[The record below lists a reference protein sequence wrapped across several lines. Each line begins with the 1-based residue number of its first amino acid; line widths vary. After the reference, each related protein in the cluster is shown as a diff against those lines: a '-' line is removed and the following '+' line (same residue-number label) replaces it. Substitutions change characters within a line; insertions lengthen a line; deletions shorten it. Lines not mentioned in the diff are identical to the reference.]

1 MAVTA
6 VITSA
11 AISADQAYQQKE
23 RERKAMNEQERQ
35 QEGAQKAAAIAAGRE
50 MEEAKNLQNKQ
61 NRKPFV
67 QNAEQLV
74 KPTGSML
81 TGGAPM
87 SGTVGTTSMLGG
99 Y

>member
-6 VITSA
+6 IATSA
-11 AISADQAYQQKE
+11 AISADQGYRQKE

-35 QEGAQKAAAIAAGRE
+35 QQASQKAAAIAAGRE

-67 QNAEQLV
+67 QNAEQLA

-81 TGGAPM
+81 TGGAPTGGVG
-87 SGTVGTTSMLGG
+87 GTSSMLGG

>member
-6 VITSA
+6 IITSA
-11 AISADQAYQQKE
+11 AISADQQYQQKE
-23 RERKAMNEQERQ
+23 RERKAMNKQDREQQASQRS
-35 QEGAQKAAAIAAGRE
+35 AAIAAGRE
-50 MEEAKNLQNKQ
+50 MENAKSLQNKQ

-74 KPTGSML
+74 KPTGTMM
-81 TGGAPM
+81 TGGA
-87 SGTVGTTSMLGG
+87 STGNAGGGSSMLGG